1 MPFKKPMT
9 SKQRSPE
16 LGDGDFGIT
25 YNTKT
30 GRPVRKSTA
39 KTDSPFVDSAIALS
53 DEEPEP
59 SDEEDDLTSYD
70 EDEDIV
76 TKQPVRKRTYSPS
89 PPLSDLGLSEPDDA
103 LSDVSSDASDD
114 ETEQPLCRLATR
126 KSASSSRTN
135 LPPLQVTLNV
145 PAGEDREITLNI
157 DLKSLLMRQ
166 ASPKDSSSPP
176 ARKRQKLLPQASKS
190 KSSTKETSSR
200 AGFLD
205 LPPELRNEIY
215 RLTFV
220 TPNKDRLDFGSP
232 SARFSRSAAFL
243 RTCSTVHN
251 EARSILYSENEFFFQ
266 RQSRRHGH
274 IFASDWSELGFRPVR
289 RFLKAIGPV
298 NTGLI
303 RHVTFLFEDAAPS
316 LNPQLSTA
324 EARRFVHDPQMHS
337 LLRHLGAYAKLRVLH
352 MNFQGRKTVDAAR
365 ANDKFLSLLIGVKA
379 DEVEFVRHPVWAT
392 QSSYHSKSKHA
403 VVVGRLCSEGMVRR
417 KKMFPSAAGEAKTK
431 SKGIESSGVKW

>member
-1 MPFKKPMT
+1 MPMI

-59 SDEEDDLTSYD
+59 SDEDDDDVTSYD
-70 EDEDIV
+70 GDEDIV

-103 LSDVSSDASDD
+103 LSDVSSDASDE
-114 ETEQPLCRLATR
+114 ETELPLCRLATR
-126 KSASSSRTN
+126 KSISPLSTH

-157 DLKSLLMRQ
+157 DLKSLFKRQ
-166 ASPKDSSSPP
+166 ASPNDSPSPP
-176 ARKRQKLLPQASKS
+176 TRKRQRLLPQASKR
-190 KSSTKETSSR
+190 KSTATQAASH

-215 RLTFV
+215 RLTLV
-220 TPNKDRLDFGSP
+220 TPNRDRLDFGSP
-232 SARFSRSAAFL
+232 STRFSRSAAFL

-289 RFLKAIGPV
+289 RFLKAIGPM

-324 EARRFVHDPQMHS
+324 EARRFVHDPQLHS

-352 MNFQGRKTVDAAR
+352 MNFQGRKTVDATR
-365 ANDKFLSLLIGVKA
+365 ANDKFLSLLMGVKA

-392 QSSYHSKSKHA
+392 QSSYHSKSKH
-403 VVVGRLCSEGMVRR
+403 VCVIGKLCLEGMVRR
-417 KKMFPSAAGEAKTK
+417 KKMFPSTAGEGETK
-431 SKGIESSGVKW
+431 SKAIKSPGVKW

>member
-1 MPFKKPMT
+1 MPSKKPVIG
-9 SKQRSPE
+9 KARSPD
-16 LGDGDFGIT
+16 LGNGDFGIT

-30 GRPVRKSTA
+30 GRPIRKSTH
-39 KTDSPFVDSAIALS
+39 KTESPFVDSAIALS
-53 DEEPEP
+53 DEEPEL
-59 SDEEDDLTSYD
+59 SEEEDDVTSDD
-70 EDEDIV
+70 EGEGIV
-76 TKQPVRKRTYSPS
+76 TRPPPRKRTYSPS

-103 LSDVSSDASDD
+103 LSDVLSESDD
-114 ETEQPLCRLATR
+114 EDDELPLCRLAAR
-126 KSASSSRTN
+126 KSASPRMSTI
-135 LPPLQVTLNV
+135 PPLQVTLNV
-145 PAGEDREITLNI
+145 PAGEEREITLNI
-157 DLKSLLMRQ
+157 NLKSLLKRQ
-166 ASPKDSSSPP
+166 ASPNSSPSPP
-176 ARKRQKLLPQASKS
+176 ARKRQKLIPQASKR
-190 KSSTKETSSR
+190 KSIITPASTH

-232 SARFSRSAAFL
+232 SIRFSRSAAFL

-289 RFLKAIGPV
+289 RFLKAIGAV

-324 EARRFVHDPQMHS
+324 EARRFVHDPQLHS

-352 MNFQGRKTVDAAR
+352 MNFQGRKTVDATR
-365 ANDKFLSLLIGVKA
+365 ANDKFLSLLMGVKA

-403 VVVGRLCSEGMVRR
+403 GAVGKLCLEGIIRK

-431 SKGIESSGVKW
+431 AKTLGASTVK